1 MYSHALMFHVAT
13 LSLPAVFAAGAVSF
27 LSPCVLPLVPGYVA
41 AVVPSGAGRSTAAR
55 SIGSFFC
62 GFLAVFIAL
71 GASAST
77 LGSLLAQHRLWL
89 DRVSGA
95 LIVVF
100 GLSLLIGAWPAFAGA
115 RMTGVVQ
122 SLARRRGGTAA
133 LGAAFAFS
141 WTPCVGP
148 VLATILALAGSSA
161 SVGTG
166 SLLLAIYGLGLA
178 VPFVVVGLSLTRTLR
193 LARRIHAHYRLVEAA
208 GGGLLISIGTLL
220 ITGYL
225 FVLNVY
231 AERALEAVGMT
242 WWTSL

>member
-1 MYSHALMFHVAT
+1 MLHVAT

-41 AVVPSGAGRSTAAR
+41 AVVPGGAGRSAATR
-55 SIGSFFC
+55 SIASFFC

-71 GASAST
+71 GASASV
-77 LGSLLAQHRLWL
+77 LGSMLAQHRLWL
-89 DRVSGA
+89 DRLSGV
-95 LIVVF
+95 LIVIF
-100 GLSLLIGAWPAFAGA
+100 GLSLLSGAWPASGAA
-115 RMTGVVQ
+115 RMTGLVQ
-122 SLARRRGGTAA
+122 TLARRRGGTAT

-148 VLATILALAGSSA
+148 VLATILTLAGTSA

-166 SLLLAIYGLGLA
+166 SLLLFIYGLGLA
-178 VPFVVVGLSLTRTLR
+178 VPFVVVGLSLTRTLG
-193 LARRIHAHYRLVEAA
+193 LARRFHARYRLVEAT
-208 GGGLLISIGTLL
+208 GGGLLVGLGALL

-225 FVLNVY
+225 FMLNVY
-231 AERALEAVGMT
+231 AERALETIGMS

>member
-1 MYSHALMFHVAT
+1 MLHVAT
-13 LSLPAVFAAGAVSF
+13 LSLPAVFAAGIVSF

-41 AVVPSGAGRSTAAR
+41 AVVPGGVKPAAAAR
-55 SIGSFFC
+55 SITAFFC

-77 LGSLLAQHRLWL
+77 LGTVLAQHRLWL

-95 LIVVF
+95 LIVLF
-100 GLSLLIGAWPAFAGA
+100 GLSLLSGAWPHSASA
-115 RMTGVVQ
+115 RITGLVQ
-122 SLARRRGGTAA
+122 SLARRRGGTAT

-148 VLATILALAGSSA
+148 VLATILTLAGSTA
-161 SVGTG
+161 SVATG

-193 LARRIHAHYRLVEAA
+193 VARRLHSHYRLVEAT
-208 GGGLLISIGTLL
+208 GGGLLVGVGVLL
-220 ITGYL
+220 VTGYL
-225 FVLNVY
+225 FMLNVY
-231 AERALEAVGMT
+231 AERALEAAGMN
-242 WWTSL
+242 WWTTL

>member
-1 MYSHALMFHVAT
+1 MLHVAT
-13 LSLPAVFAAGAVSF
+13 LSLPAVFAAGAISF
-27 LSPCVLPLVPGYVA
+27 LSPCVLPLLPGYVA
-41 AVVPSGAGRSTAAR
+41 AVLPAEAKPAAAAR
-55 SIGSFFC
+55 SIAAFFC

-71 GASAST
+71 GASASV
-77 LGSLLAQHRLWL
+77 LGSLLARNRLWL
-89 DRVSGA
+89 DRLSGG

-100 GLSLLIGAWPAFAGA
+100 GLSLLSGAWPNSAGA
-115 RMTGVVQ
+115 RLTGLVQ
-122 SLARRRGGTAA
+122 SLARRRGGTAT

-148 VLATILALAGSSA
+148 VLATILTLAGASA

-178 VPFVVVGLSLTRTLR
+178 VPFVVVGLSLTRTLS
-193 LARRIHAHYRLVEAA
+193 LARRLQTRYRFVEAT
-208 GGGLLISIGTLL
+208 GGSLLIGLGVLL

-225 FVLNVY
+225 FLLNVY
-231 AERALEAVGMT
+231 AERALEAAHLS